1 MIGFPTETRDE
12 VFETIDLCSQVHSD
26 VDSVSIFQP
35 YNGLPMT
42 NLAKSKGWIKE
53 GAKIPTFTDASI
65 IEQPTLTAREVANLR
80 RVFMLYAKLP
90 KKFWPDVEK
99 CEVDY
104 DNNKALFK
112 KLIALRWEIQGV
124 ANNEKESSEVLK
136 QKNEQQDDAIQH

>member
-1 MIGFPTETRDE
+1 VET
-12 VFETIDLCSQVHSD
+12 L
-26 VDSVSIFQP
+26 
-35 YNGLPMT
+35 
-42 NLAKSKGWIKE
+42 
-53 GAKIPTFTDASI
+53 I
-65 IEQPTLTAREVANLR
+65 I
-80 RVFMLYAKLP
+80 KLP